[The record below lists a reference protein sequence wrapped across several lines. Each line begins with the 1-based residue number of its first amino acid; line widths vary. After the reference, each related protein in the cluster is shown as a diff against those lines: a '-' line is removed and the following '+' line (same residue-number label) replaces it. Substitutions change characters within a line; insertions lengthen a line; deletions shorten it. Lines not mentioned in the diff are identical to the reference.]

1 MAPPTA
7 RGPRQRPW
15 ALLLTQLALA
25 LTVLGAW
32 EAYGRVHGEGLTSM
46 PSLVGARLLSWAGDD
61 LYIHVTVTLAEVL
74 AGLTLGTAAGV
85 SLGLLLGRMPNAGEL
100 ARPIIV
106 AMYSVPMIALA
117 PLLIMLFGLDL
128 LPKIVLVTLVVFFL
142 LFFNTFSG
150 AQAVDEDMVSSL
162 RLMGS
167 NSLEDFRMVI
177 APGSLIWIIGGIK
190 VALPYTLVA
199 ATTAE
204 MLASRR
210 GLGWLLVQSS
220 SQYDIT
226 GVYAVL
232 AILTVLGL
240 VISESASQLEQW
252 LLRWRAPS
260 R

>member
-1 MAPPTA
+1 MSASPA
-7 RGPRQRPW
+7 RGRRQRPW
-15 ALLLTQLALA
+15 ALVMTQLALA
-25 LTVLGAW
+25 ALLLAAW
-32 EAYGRVHGEGLTSM
+32 ETYGQVHGEGLTSM
-46 PSLVGARLLSWAGDD
+46 PSLVGARLMTWAAED
-61 LYIHVTVTLAEVL
+61 LYLHVAVTLVEVL
-74 AGLTLGTAAGV
+74 TGLALGTAAGV
-85 SLGLLLGRMPNAGEL
+85 SIGLLLGRLPNAGEL

-106 AMYSVPMIALA
+106 ALYSVPMIALA

-128 LPKIVLVTLVVFFL
+128 LPKIVLITLVVFFL
-142 LFFNTFSG
+142 LFFNTFAG
-150 AQAVDEDMVSSL
+150 VQAVDEDMVAAI

-167 NSLEDFRMVI
+167 TSLEDFSKVI
-177 APGSLIWIIGGIK
+177 APGSLIWIIGGMK
-190 VALPYTLVA
+190 VALPYSLVA

-232 AILTVLGL
+232 AILTVLSI
-240 VISESASQLEQW
+240 VISESASQLENW
-252 LLRWRAPS
+252 LLRWRITS